1 MKRLC
6 FGTLM
11 NILYQAR
18 NPKVTNASLC
28 NAIFSA
34 YLKDVQNY
42 DGSVPGHLKSG
53 RINVPP
59 DIMESARITSSEFA
73 ANKIKIKL
81 IPLIN
86 ADKQKLVVLAIKD
99 VLRNDKNI
107 ADTSIIGYEK
117 GYEKENI
124 LNNTTFNFGD
134 LLASVFY
141 YAIVQISNKSCA
153 EEIKEI
159 SKDFVDGFRTSTE
172 EIYFSSE
179 EVDKSIPLRSTLNDT
194 SFKNVFEK
202 ICSQKIDELSNPS
215 TVQIYG
221 PDITNFRL
229 RFDRLKNYLIDNIS
243 GYVLSREDLNRLK
256 QTNIGAIE
264 SRAIVKFISAYTQS
278 SNTTLAELLLYVF
291 LEQELGAPKIMTK
304 IELGNG
310 IQASKSDG
318 VHLLVTHGLR
328 EPFRQL
334 VFGASTIIGDLNSA
348 VDHAFAKIIDIEKN
362 HTNEVQMVSNTI
374 YRNIFDK
381 DTSHYIADLFLPSK
395 TKLPVPEMAFGI
407 FLGYTI
413 SVDTDGIDNNS
424 SYRAAIKEKMRQDIQ
439 KLQAY
444 IKQKIRDEKLG
455 GYNFYVYVIPFND
468 ADVERTK
475 IIDDMIQGR

>member
-124 LNNTTFNFGD
+124 LNNTVNVNQKVSH
-134 LLASVFY
+134 LL
-141 YAIVQISNKSCA
+141 
-153 EEIKEI
+153 
-159 SKDFVDGFRTSTE
+159 
-172 EIYFSSE
+172 
-179 EVDKSIPLRSTLNDT
+179 
-194 SFKNVFEK
+194 
-202 ICSQKIDELSNPS
+202 
-215 TVQIYG
+215 
-221 PDITNFRL
+221 TNF
-229 RFDRLKNYLIDNIS
+229 
-243 GYVLSREDLNRLK
+243 
-256 QTNIGAIE
+256 
-264 SRAIVKFISAYTQS
+264 
-278 SNTTLAELLLYVF
+278 
-291 LEQELGAPKIMTK
+291 
-304 IELGNG
+304 
-310 IQASKSDG
+310 
-318 VHLLVTHGLR
+318 
-328 EPFRQL
+328 
-334 VFGASTIIGDLNSA
+334 
-348 VDHAFAKIIDIEKN
+348 
-362 HTNEVQMVSNTI
+362 
-374 YRNIFDK
+374 
-381 DTSHYIADLFLPSK
+381 
-395 TKLPVPEMAFGI
+395 
-407 FLGYTI
+407 
-413 SVDTDGIDNNS
+413 
-424 SYRAAIKEKMRQDIQ
+424 
-439 KLQAY
+439 
-444 IKQKIRDEKLG
+444 
-455 GYNFYVYVIPFND
+455 
-468 ADVERTK
+468 
-475 IIDDMIQGR
+475 